1 MSGGVPYKSPE
12 DHPVRQTR
20 RGIGIIPS
28 LFTVTNLSLG
38 YFAVINTLAA
48 TAASFDLAA
57 KAIGLAILCDSL
69 DGRIARA
76 TGTSS
81 EFGKQFDSLADVISF
96 GIAPAF
102 LAFTWGS
109 RAFATH
115 DPGLQRNVYW
125 MGIAVTAVFVTCCAW
140 RLARFNIQGM
150 APGAESKYF
159 VGMPTPGAA
168 GVVAATIHALKE
180 PVQDWRFSV
189 VWMLV
194 VAGLAYLMTS
204 TIRFYGF
211 KDINFI
217 RRRSALVV
225 VVLLSILIW
234 AIVAYSE
241 WVLLAFALTYMLSGV
256 IIHVVR
262 RGRRAQAHPATP

>member
-1 MSGGVPYKSPE
+1 MSGYAAPVSAT
-12 DHPVRQTR
+12 HPPRQPR
-20 RGIGIIPS
+20 RGIAIIPS

-38 YFAVINTLAA
+38 YFAVINTLAG
-48 TAASFDLAA
+48 TAPAFDLAA

-76 TGTSS
+76 TGTTS

-109 RAFATH
+109 RTFATH
-115 DPGLQRNVYW
+115 EPGLYRNVYW
-125 MGIAVTAVFVTCCAW
+125 FGIAVTAIFVTACAW

-150 APGAESKYF
+150 APGTESKYF

-168 GVVAATIHALKE
+168 GVIAATIHALKE

-189 VWMLV
+189 VWMIV
-194 VAGLAYLMTS
+194 VGGLAWLMTS

-211 KDINFI
+211 KNINLT
-217 RRRSALVV
+217 RRRSSMLVIGL
-225 VVLLSILIW
+225 VVLLWLI
-234 AIVAYSE
+234 IAYSE
-241 WVLLAFALTYMLSGV
+241 WVLIGLALAYMVSGV
-256 IIHVVR
+256 TVHLVR
-262 RGRRAQAHPATP
+262 YFNRPRTAA

>member
-1 MSGGVPYKSPE
+1 VSGSAASAVAARSATN
-12 DHPVRQTR
+12 RRLR
-20 RGIGIIPS
+20 RGIAIIPS
-28 LFTVTNLSLG
+28 LFTATNLSLG
-38 YFAVINTLAA
+38 YLAVINTLQA
-48 TAASFDLAA
+48 TTPAFDIAA
-57 KAIGLAILCDSL
+57 KAIGLAIVCDAL

-76 TGTSS
+76 TGTNS

-115 DPGLQRNVYW
+115 EPGLYRNVYW
-125 MGIAVTAVFVTCCAW
+125 FGILATAMFVTCCAW

-150 APGAESKYF
+150 APGTEAKYF

-168 GVVAATIHALKE
+168 GVIAAAVHALKE
-180 PVQDWRFSV
+180 PVADWRFSM

-194 VAGLAYLMTS
+194 VAGLAWLMTS

-211 KDINFI
+211 KDINLT
-217 RRRSALVV
+217 RRRSSLVV
-225 VVLLSILIW
+225 PLLMLLGL
-234 AIVAYSE
+234 AIFAYSE
-241 WVLLAFALTYMLSGV
+241 WVLIFLALSYMVAGV
-256 IIHVVR
+256 VLHVVR
-262 RGRRAQAHPATP
+262 NVRRPKPA

>member
-1 MSGGVPYKSPE
+1 VSAYAAPASTPQR
-12 DHPVRQTR
+12 RQPR
-20 RGIGIIPS
+20 RGIAIIPT

-38 YFAVINTLAA
+38 YFAVLNALAG
-48 TAASFDLAA
+48 TAGGFDIAA
-57 KAIGLAILCDSL
+57 KAIGAAILCDSL

-76 TGTSS
+76 TGTTS

-109 RAFATH
+109 RAFATNE
-115 DPGLQRNVYW
+115 PGLQRNVYW
-125 MGIAVTAVFVTCCAW
+125 LGIAVTAVFVTSCAW

-150 APGAESKYF
+150 APGTEAKYF

-180 PVQDWRFSV
+180 PVHDWRFSIA
-189 VWMLV
+189 WMLV
-194 VAGLAYLMTS
+194 VAGLAWLMTS

-211 KDINFI
+211 KDINVT
-217 RRRSALVV
+217 RRRSSLLVIGV
-225 VVLLSILIW
+225 MALIW
-234 AIVAYSE
+234 LTVAYSE
-241 WVLLAFALTYMLSGV
+241 EVLLALALTYMLSGV
-256 IIHVVR
+256 IIHSVR
-262 RGRRAQAHPATP
+262 RFRRLPPAINP